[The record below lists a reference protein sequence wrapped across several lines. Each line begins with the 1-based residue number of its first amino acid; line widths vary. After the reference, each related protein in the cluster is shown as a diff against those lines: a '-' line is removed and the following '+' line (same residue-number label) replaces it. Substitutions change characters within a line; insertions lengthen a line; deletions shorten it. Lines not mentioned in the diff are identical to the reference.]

1 MLPVWQNYHSSD
13 NTTPEFYACAG
24 SALATELHW
33 GAFSK
38 SEFQANLAQSG
49 TALLEVQVIGA
60 GQQWAHVPAP
70 KSDPLGMQLIC
81 NSPHLVGRLSLSGN
95 RTLHSIFRVAFGYLR
110 TKLWIVTANGN
121 LGMSE

>member
-49 TALLEVQVIGA
+49 TAFLEVQVIGA
-60 GQQWAHVPAP
+60 GQMWQSMVP
-70 KSDPLGMQLIC
+70 I
-81 NSPHLVGRLSLSGN
+81 
-95 RTLHSIFRVAFGYLR
+95 
-110 TKLWIVTANGN
+110 
-121 LGMSE
+121 